1 MSTKKIKT
9 ENFELTLARGTDLK
23 QVNNDTTGLYK
34 QVNLIARKGHTI
46 GSHEVESL
54 QIKYIMESDRRLW
67 NKKPMRWYKVRLI
80 SDVDGVK
87 INKTGKWIN
96 LNSEELDVYL
106 TKEEHRV
113 LNNVKWLEL

>member
-1 MSTKKIKT
+1 MSTKRVRT
-9 ENFELTLARGTDLK
+9 ENVELTIPRGIDFK
-23 QVNNDTTGLYK
+23 EVNVDTTGLYK
-34 QVNLIARKGHTI
+34 QVNMIARKGHMI

-54 QIKYIMESDRRLW
+54 QIKYLMESEKRLW

-80 SDVDGVK
+80 SDVDGSK
-87 INKTGKWIN
+87 INKTGKWIK